1 MKLKILLRNL
11 LFKIRNIFLL
21 KNNNELISKIYI
33 EHIKRKIT
41 KPNYIEFGQKVY
53 SQNNEDD
60 IINENFNGFFGK

>member
-11 LFKIRNIFLL
+11 LFNIRNIFLL

-41 KPNYIEFGQKVY
+41 KLNYIEFGQKVY
-53 SQNNEDD
+53 S
-60 IINENFNGFFGK
+60 